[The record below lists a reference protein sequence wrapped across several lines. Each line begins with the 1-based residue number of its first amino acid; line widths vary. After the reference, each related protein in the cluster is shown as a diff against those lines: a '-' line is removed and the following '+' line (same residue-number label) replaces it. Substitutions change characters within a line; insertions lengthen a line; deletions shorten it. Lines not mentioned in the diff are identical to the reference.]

1 MTFAFAMQP
10 AELSLE
16 HKRLLWTV
24 AIVLG
29 ASLPHWATLSPW
41 IPALLIAAIA
51 WRLAVAF
58 CGWPTLSRLVRVPLS
73 LTAFLAVLLQYRTLN
88 GIEAGSAL
96 LVVMVALKVL
106 ESRSQRDQLVLIM
119 ICYFLMFA
127 GLLADRGPLTA
138 GYIVLLV
145 WLATVALIQIGRRG
159 PLLPYRATGR
169 LSGRLLLHA
178 IPVMVVLFVLFPRL
192 PGPLWAIPGSTSSGT
207 TGLNDT
213 MSPGDITNLALS
225 DEVAFRVAFDGL
237 PPRASDLYW
246 RGPSLANFNGRT
258 WSMRQ
263 GMSRGERVAA
273 TIEYLGEPT
282 SYRVTLEPNGRNWA
296 FALDMPRAWSGDSS
310 LRMGSD
316 YQLGTFFG
324 GPRPRRLEYGVVSH
338 VDYRAREPLI
348 EAEREM
354 FRALPEGS
362 NPRARQLAETWL
374 ADGARGAAIVDRAM
388 GYLRSQPF
396 AYTLTP
402 PALGAQPVDE
412 FLFETREGFCEHYA
426 SALTF
431 LLRAAGLPARVV
443 MGYQG
448 GELNALG
455 GYYIVRQTDAH
466 AWTEVWLA
474 DEGWVRVDG
483 VAAVAPERV
492 ALGFDGLRSGG
503 ATAAA
508 AALRALWSRPIALL
522 WDAVNTRWQAWIV
535 GYGPQLQRSLL
546 ESLGFTN
553 LRRAQRSAVLLG
565 LAVVTTLTVLIALR
579 AYLAWRHRQRAQ
591 VDAAALCFAAF
602 VRKLA
607 RLDVAARAP
616 TEGPRTYAER
626 AAAALPLAAARI
638 HAISALYLRARYEPD
653 AHGTALAALAAEV
666 AAFRGGRTARA
677 HGAALDSRVVK
688 N

>member
-1 MTFAFAMQP
+1 VRFALTAHP

-16 HKRLLWTV
+16 NKRLLWTA
-24 AIVLG
+24 AIVFG
-29 ASLPHWATLSPW
+29 ASLPHWSMLSPW
-41 IPALLIAAIA
+41 IPVLLCVAIA

-58 CGWPTLSRLVRVPLS
+58 YGWPTLSRIVRLPLS
-73 LTAFLAVLLQYRTLN
+73 VGAFLAVLFQYRTLN
-88 GIEAGSAL
+88 GVEAGSAL

-106 ESRSQRDQLVLIM
+106 ESRSQRDQLVVIM

-127 GLLADRGPLTA
+127 ALIADRGPLTA
-138 GYIVLLV
+138 AYIVVLV

-159 PLLPYRATGR
+159 ALLPYRATG
-169 LSGRLLLHA
+169 LFSGRLLLHA
-178 IPVMVVLFVLFPRL
+178 LPIMVVLFLLFPRL
-192 PGPLWAIPGSTSSGT
+192 PGPLWAIPGSTSSGA

-225 DEVAFRVAFDGL
+225 DEVAFRVEFDDR
-237 PPRASDLYW
+237 PPRAGDLYW
-246 RGPSLANFNGRT
+246 RGPSLANFDGKT
-258 WSMRQ
+258 WSMQQ
-263 GMSRGERVAA
+263 GTRRGERVAL
-273 TIEYLGEPT
+273 TTEYRGEPT

-296 FALDMPRAWSGDSS
+296 FALDMPREWSGDSS

-316 YQLGTFFG
+316 YQLGTFG
-324 GPRPRRLEYGVVSH
+324 GPRPRRLDYRVTSH
-338 VDYRAREPLI
+338 VDYRAREPLN
-348 EAEREM
+348 AGEREE
-354 FRALPEGS
+354 FRSLPEGS
-362 NPRARQLAETWL
+362 NPRARALAESWL
-374 ADGARGAAIVDRAM
+374 TDGATGATIVDRAM
-388 GYLRSQPF
+388 GYLESQPF

-402 PALGAQPVDE
+402 PALGEHSVDE

-448 GELNALG
+448 GELNTMG

-466 AWTEVWLA
+466 AWTEAWFE

-508 AALRALWSRPIALL
+508 AALRGRWSRPIALL

-553 LRRAQRSAVLLG
+553 LRRTQRSAVLLG
-565 LAVVTTLTVLIALR
+565 LAVVATMALLIALR
-579 AYLAWRHRQRAQ
+579 AYLSWRHRQRAG
-591 VDAAALCFAAF
+591 VDAAALCFARF
-602 VRKLA
+602 VRHLA
-607 RLDVAARAP
+607 RLDVPARAP
-616 TEGPRTYAER
+616 AEGPRTYADR
-626 AAAALPLAAARI
+626 AADALPQAAARI
-638 HAISALYLRARYEPD
+638 HAVADLYLRARYEPD
-653 AHGTALAALAAEV
+653 ADGTALTALAAAV
-666 AAFRGGRTARA
+666 AGFRRGARPT
-677 HGAALDSRVVK
+677 LTPPR
-688 N
+688 